1 VALVRAILLGELAP
15 EQVCSEQRLS
25 TAELTEWIR
34 VHRRAARRAIDE
46 QIAAALAAQGLEK
59 DDFVLSGNLESM
71 ALSDLLEAIQFGR
84 KNAHIRIEHGGEHSH
99 LWCSDGDVIDAQ
111 AGSLSG
117 TRAVYR
123 LLSLRK
129 GRLQAD
135 FSSVQRE
142 RTVVTP
148 TDALLLDFARR
159 LDECKLLREQ
169 IGDQS
174 RICLPNASTVAGPA
188 LEAEHAEVLRAF
200 NGTRSIAEVLEA
212 IDRPEFE
219 TLASLARLLAER
231 RLVAISALEP
241 AEVSLPISTSIS
253 STIEQLA
260 AAPPSV
266 RLSEIS
272 VPPIAPSVTGTFTA
286 WSTLERPTLRLA
298 RRYAPYAA
306 AVLALPL
313 AFALGFASVRPFE
326 PKGEP
331 APGASPSWTA
341 TLAPALCGPGMA
353 FLPGGA
359 APPDSALGASE
370 TIRPFCLAQRAV
382 STEEYQSCVAS
393 QRCEPPETA
402 SPGAA
407 NVDPDP
413 RAPRCNAEQSDRQHH
428 AINCV
433 THQQAEQYCE
443 WRGQRLPLAVEWEF
457 AWQASHAAS
466 SGGPS
471 ELARRG
477 PGSSFGEVSEWTK
490 SGGARLPPSAEPLS
504 YVVLAPASEGPA
516 TGGARPSRLFMS
528 ASARGKNLGF
538 RCALSL
544 AASAALPT
552 TGSVPRD
559 VGRLKP

>member
-1 VALVRAILLGELAP
+1 MVRGILLGELAP
-15 EQVCSEQRLS
+15 EQVCGEERLS
-25 TAELTEWIR
+25 NAELTEWIR

-99 LWCSDGDVIDAQ
+99 LWCADGDVIDAQ

-148 TDALLLDFARR
+148 TEALLLDFARR
-159 LDECKLLREQ
+159 LDECKVLREQ

-174 RICLPNASTVAGPA
+174 RICLPNASAVAGPA
-188 LEAEHAEVLRAF
+188 LEEEHSELLRAF
-200 NGTRSIAEVLEA
+200 NGTRSIAEVIEA
-212 IDRPEFE
+212 SERPEFE

-241 AEVSLPISTSIS
+241 AAVSIPISSAIS
-253 STIEQLA
+253 STIEQVV

-272 VPPIAPSVTGTFTA
+272 VPPIAPSFTR
-286 WSTLERPTLRLA
+286 SLTLERPIPRLA

-306 AVLALPL
+306 AALALPL
-313 AFALGFASVRPFE
+313 AFALGFASVRPFGPQSE
-326 PKGEP
+326 LAP
-331 APGASPSWTA
+331 AASPLWTA

-359 APPDSALGASE
+359 APTDSVLGASE
-370 TIRPFCLAQRAV
+370 ATIRPFCLAQRAV
-382 STEEYQSCVAS
+382 STEEYQSCVKS
-393 QRCEPPETA
+393 QHCEPPETV
-402 SPGAA
+402 SPGGPH
-407 NVDPDP
+407 VDQDP
-413 RAPRCNAEQSDRQHH
+413 RAPRCNAEQSDRQQH

-433 THQQAEQYCE
+433 THQQAEQYCQ
-443 WRGQRLPLAVEWEF
+443 WRGQRLPLAAEWEF
-457 AWQASHAAS
+457 AWQASRAAS
-466 SGGPS
+466 RAGPS

-477 PGSSFGEVSEWTK
+477 VASSFGEVSEWTK
-490 SGGARLPPSAEPLS
+490 SGGARLQPSAEPLS
-504 YVVLAPASEGPA
+504 YVVLSPASEGVA
-516 TGGARPSRLFMS
+516 TGGARPSRLSMS

-559 VGRLKP
+559 PGR